1 MTIPPIYFLYYIL
14 IFVIFPFTIQEWI
27 IKLVE
32 KNNLISKESQIRK
45 FAKSIIQLQVYP
57 VLFSPILI
65 IGYIWFL
72 PNVYTISDCNNYE
85 RDILIFPKESN
96 NIKMSYGNHSYVIN
110 NSNNKLHTKTY
121 VYGSSH
127 FKENIDGTIRPKTTK
142 EINIQ
147 KFDEIFEI
155 PPRKIKTKGSGS
167 RRYYIGCNVW

>member
-1 MTIPPIYFLYYIL
+1 M
-14 IFVIFPFTIQEWI
+14 IFPFTIQEWI

-96 NIKMSYGNHSYVIN
+96 NIKMLATGYCWIVKSKAYKAAQAIV
-110 NSNNKLHTKTY
+110 L
-121 VYGSSH
+121 
-127 FKENIDGTIRPKTTK
+127 
-142 EINIQ
+142 
-147 KFDEIFEI
+147 
-155 PPRKIKTKGSGS
+155 
-167 RRYYIGCNVW
+167 IGPC